1 MSSLPVPCRSLV
13 PSRSPRM
20 VPKKGSESRMTPT
33 PARSAHVEESKASS
47 SDSDLFA
54 AFIARRKFFN
64 HEQNRLQ
71 DQVDTLGR
79 RSKWLKTCMDEQ
91 SEDGLRSAKA
101 LKTCIG
107 KTSELQR
114 ALHDRRDK
122 RETLKALN
130 SEIGFLRSDE
140 TMVWNEYQNTEH
152 ELHECKQRMKS
163 LLRQLSEE
171 SKAKGSASEQHK
183 TTSKVRNNIISYNF
197 CHS

>member
-1 MSSLPVPCRSLV
+1 
-13 PSRSPRM
+13 M
-20 VPKKGSESRMTPT
+20 VTKKGSESRMAPA

-54 AFIARRKFFN
+54 AFIARKKFFDC
-64 HEQNRLQ
+64 EQNRRNLQ

-79 RSKWLKTCMDEQ
+79 RSKWLKICMDEQ
-91 SEDGLRSAKA
+91 SEDESRSAKA

-107 KTSELQR
+107 RTSELQR
-114 ALHDRRDK
+114 NLHDRRDK

-130 SEIGFLRSDE
+130 SEIEFLRSDK
-140 TMVWNEYQNTEH
+140 TMVWNAYQNTED

-183 TTSKVRNNIISYNF
+183 TTSKVRNNIISYDF